1 MSSRASTYPAR
12 IALLLAWVCLGPVL
26 AAEPAVMAGPFRFE
40 SSGSGPETVSTASIF
55 RDGAPVPLESAR
67 GELASGALLLG
78 APEGKLAAAAVL
90 WLDASNGR
98 EAKVRVY
105 QLPDG
110 RRVWES
116 QGFLRAELLP
126 GPMARLFTV
135 ASPLTLVELPPP
147 RLRALRDFA
156 WDGER
161 VTAVGRRL
169 EKAATPQQRLE
180 AAADLLDTGEA
191 AAALAALEGWDR
203 ELAGDAELSTEHALA
218 LDLMVRSQ
226 VRLKQVAGARATLER
241 LVREHPDEPAGLA
254 AQEALEFIRAHSG
267 EAYLERE
274 SATPGR

>member
-1 MSSRASTYPAR
+1 MSSRAPTRPAR
-12 IALLLAWVCLGPVL
+12 IALLLALVCLGSLL
-26 AAEPAVMAGPFRFE
+26 AAEPAVVAGPFRFE
-40 SSGSGPETVSTASIF
+40 SSGTGPETVSTASIL
-55 RDGAPVPLESAR
+55 RDGSPVALERAR

-78 APEGKLAAAAVL
+78 APEGKPAAAAVL

-105 QLPDG
+105 RLPDAH
-110 RRVWES
+110 RVWES

-126 GPMARLFTV
+126 GPTARTFTV
-135 ASPLTLVELPPP
+135 ASPLTLMELPPP

-161 VTAVGRRL
+161 VLAMGRRL
-169 EKAATPQQRLE
+169 EKAATPRQRLE

-191 AAALAALEGWDR
+191 AAALAALERWDR

-218 LDLMVRSQ
+218 LDLIVRCQ
-226 VRLKQVAGARATLER
+226 VRLEQAAGARVTLER
-241 LVREHPDEPAGLA
+241 LVREYPDEPAGLA

-267 EAYLERE
+267 EAYLQRE